1 MFERILMPTRNEPS
15 RRGAS
20 PTGSDGGPGLFRILA
35 GWLGTVPWVQLGL
48 AMSVLLFAAA
58 TPWATGQ
65 VLDALDRQI
74 TQVDMAG
81 DFQRL
86 EPARLKR
93 DLDALVG
100 RSYFATDLEGV
111 KRTLEQ
117 EPWVASAAIRRV
129 WPDQLTVDIREK
141 QPLAYWNQQSL
152 ISRRGQV
159 FQPSNPEAAGA
170 LPRLSGPSGRER
182 DVLDRAR
189 AMSDRLQTEGLT
201 LAGLE
206 LAPRGA
212 WTLTLDKGVTVA
224 LGRTQ
229 VDKRLDRF
237 LTVYSERLAS
247 RIRDIR
253 RIDARYTNGVA
264 VQWKKARPENGKNS

>member
-1 MFERILMPTRNEPS
+1 MFERILMPTRNEPP

-20 PTGSDGGPGLFRILA
+20 PMDSGGGDGLFRVLS
-35 GWLGTVPWVQLGL
+35 GWLAMMPWAQLGL
-48 AMSVLLFAAA
+48 AMTVLLFAAA
-58 TPWATGQ
+58 MPWATGQ

-74 TQVDMAG
+74 ARVDVEG
-81 DFQRL
+81 EFQRL
-86 EPARLKR
+86 EPGRLKN
-93 DLDALVG
+93 DLNALVG
-100 RSYFATDLEGV
+100 RSYFATDLEDV

-159 FQPSNPEAAGA
+159 FQPSNPQAAGP
-170 LPRLSGPSGRER
+170 LPRLSGPTGRED
-182 DVLDRAR
+182 DVLGRAR

-201 LAGLE
+201 LAGLA

-212 WTLTLDKGVTVA
+212 WTLTLDNGVIVA

-229 VDKRLDRF
+229 VGTRLDRF

-253 RIDARYTNGVA
+253 RVDARYTNGVA
-264 VQWKKARPENGKNS
+264 VQWKQSRPDNGKNS